1 MQYIELG
8 SSKLKVSRA
17 CLGTMTW
24 GLQNTQID
32 ADEQI
37 EYALEHGINFIDT
50 AELYPVMPTEERYG
64 HTELIIGDWLSRNPS
79 RRKDFV
85 LASKI
90 AGMGVPYI
98 RKGAVIS
105 GADIMPAIDASLN
118 RLQTNSIELYQIH
131 WPNRPTPRFAKH
143 WTNDFKSSEVNKEE
157 HSNNMLAVLQEL
169 ANAVKAG
176 KIQHIGLSNETPWGL
191 NEFLRLSEKHNLPR
205 IVSMQNEFSLLHAND
220 NPLLLENCAI
230 EDVAYLPWSPLA
242 GGALTGKYSDGNRP
256 VESRW
261 SLEQRHGIFRDT
273 ELVHKAVA
281 EYSELATKNNMTPGQ
296 LALRW
301 CNQVDGVTSS
311 IFGATSMEQLKEN
324 VAAFEETL
332 SEELMADI
340 LVIFKKY
347 PIPF

>member
-1 MQYIELG
+1 MQYTKLG
-8 SSKLKVSRA
+8 SSNLKVSRA

-24 GLQNTQID
+24 GKQNTQAE

-37 EYALEHGINFIDT
+37 EYCLAHGINFIDT
-50 AELYPVMPTEERYG
+50 AEIYPVMPAEATYG
-64 HTELIIGDWLSRNPS
+64 HTESIIGNWLSRNPS
-79 RRKDFV
+79 RRNEFV

-90 AGMGVPYI
+90 AGNGVPYI
-98 RKGAVIS
+98 RGGAGFS
-105 GADIMPAIDASLN
+105 GADVIPSINASLK
-118 RLQTNSIELYQIH
+118 RLQSDSIELYQLH
-131 WPNRPTPRFAKH
+131 WPNRPSPRFNQH
-143 WTNDFKSSEVNKEE
+143 WTNDFKSSEVNKQE
-157 HSNNMLAVLQEL
+157 HSDNMLDILQEL
-169 ANAVKAG
+169 DKAVKAG

-191 NEFLRLSEKHNLPR
+191 NQYLCLAEQHALPR

-220 NPLLLENCAI
+220 NPLLLENCVM

-242 GGALTGKYSDGNRP
+242 GGALTGKYSEGVRP
-256 VESRW
+256 VNSRW

-311 IFGATSMEQLKEN
+311 IFGATSMQQLKEN
-324 VAAFEETL
+324 VAAFEDTL
-332 SEELMADI
+332 SEELMADV